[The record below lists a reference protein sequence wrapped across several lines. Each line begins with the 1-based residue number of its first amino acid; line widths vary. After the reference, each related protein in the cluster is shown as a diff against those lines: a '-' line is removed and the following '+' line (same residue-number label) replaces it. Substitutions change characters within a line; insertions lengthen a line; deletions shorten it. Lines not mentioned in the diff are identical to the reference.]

1 LAKPESGKVV
11 AFGNLDNC
19 RLRCTFSGEKLS
31 QLLPEKASVRPNDA
45 VFAAVISRR
54 AMEDVDTDLLFRRG
68 LGSLL
73 KGAFTDIEEE
83 FTKPQRAAEVTAG
96 NDSLNQ
102 A

>member
-11 AFGNLDNC
+11 TFGNLDDC
-19 RLRCTFSGEKLS
+19 RLRRALSGEKLS
-31 QLLPEKASVRPNDA
+31 QLLPEEASVRSYDA

-54 AMEDVDTDLLFRRG
+54 AMKDVNTDLLFGCGFRC
-68 LGSLL
+68 LL
-73 KGAFTDIEEE
+73 KCAFADIQEE

-96 NDSLNQ
+96 NNSFNQ